1 MENQDLMT
9 INLSEN
15 ERIDDL
21 QIKGYR
27 IIQDKTA
34 FCFGMDAV
42 LLSDFAD
49 IKKNEKVLDMCSGTG
64 ILPILLAAK
73 TQGKYFEG
81 LEIQEKMA
89 RMAERSVSLNGL
101 EERVGIRCGD
111 VKEASMIYGRDAFDV
126 ITCNPPYMNQNH
138 GLKNPDEP
146 KAIARHEVLM
156 TFEDACAQAFAVL
169 KPGGRLYLVHR
180 PQRLSEL
187 ITTLKKHRM
196 EPKRLRFVHPYIDEP
211 ANMVLIEAFKDGREQ
226 MRIDSPI
233 IVYSA
238 PNVYTKQ
245 IYDIYGYDCDADG
258 K

>member
-9 INLSEN
+9 IDLLEN

-27 IIQDKTA
+27 IIQDRTA

-42 LLSDFAD
+42 LLSDFAAVKRD
-49 IKKNEKVLDMCSGTG
+49 ERVLDMCTGTG
-64 ILPILLAAK
+64 IIPILLEAK
-73 TQGKYFEG
+73 TEGSYFAG

-89 RMAERSVSLNGL
+89 KMAARSAALNGIS
-101 EERVGIRCGD
+101 EKVVITCGD
-111 VKEASMIYGRDAFDV
+111 VKEATRIYGRDSFDAV
-126 ITCNPPYMNQNH
+126 TCNPPYMNQNH

-156 TFEDACAQAFAVL
+156 SFEDLARETFSVL

-180 PQRLSEL
+180 PHRLTEL
-187 ITTLKKHRM
+187 ITILKRYRL
-196 EPKRLRFVHPYIDEP
+196 EPKRLRFVHPYIGVD
-211 ANMVLIEAFKDGREQ
+211 ANMVLIEAFKDGKEQ
-226 MRIDSPI
+226 MRIDPPI
-233 IVYSA
+233 VVYSE
-238 PNVYTKQ
+238 PGVYTEQ
-245 IYDIYGYDCDADG
+245 IYEIYGY

>member
-1 MENQDLMT
+1 MESQDLMI
-9 INLSEN
+9 INLQDN

-21 QIKGYR
+21 QIKGYK

-42 LLSDFAD
+42 LLSDFAVV
-49 IKKNEKVLDMCSGTG
+49 KKNDKVLDMCTGTG
-64 ILPILLAAK
+64 IVPILLAAK
-73 TQGKYFEG
+73 TESEEIAG

-89 RMAERSVSLNGL
+89 EMAGRSVALNNL
-101 EERVGIRCGD
+101 QHKIKITCGD
-111 VKEASMIYGRDAFDV
+111 VKEATNIYARNSFEV

-156 TFEDACAQAFAVL
+156 SFEDLAKEAYNIL

-180 PQRLSEL
+180 PHRLSEL
-187 ITTLKKHRM
+187 ISTLKKHRL
-196 EPKRLRFVHPYIDEP
+196 EPKRLRFVHPFINEA
-211 ANMVLIEAFKDGREQ
+211 ANMVLIEAFKDGKEQ

-233 IVYSA
+233 IVYSE
-238 PNVYTKQ
+238 PGVYTKQ
-245 IYDIYGYDCDADG
+245 IYEIYGYENNQE
-258 K
+258 

>member
-1 MENQDLMT
+1 MESQDLMT
-9 INLSEN
+9 INLQDN

-21 QIKGYR
+21 QIKGYK

-42 LLSDFAD
+42 LLSDFAVV
-49 IKKNEKVLDMCSGTG
+49 KKHERVLDMCTGTG
-64 ILPILLAAK
+64 IVPILLEAK
-73 TQGKYFEG
+73 TDGEYFAG

-89 RMAERSVSLNGL
+89 EMACRSVVLNGL
-101 EERVGIRCGD
+101 EEKIKITCGD
-111 VKEASMIYGRDAFDV
+111 VKEATNIYGRNSFEV

-156 TFEDACAQAFAVL
+156 SFEDLASQAYSIL

-180 PQRLSEL
+180 PHRLSEL
-187 ITTLKKHRM
+187 VSTLKKHRL
-196 EPKRLRFVHPYIDEP
+196 EPKRLRFVHPFINEA
-211 ANMVLIEAFKDGREQ
+211 ANMVLIEAFKDGKEQ

-233 IVYSA
+233 IVYSE
-238 PNVYTKQ
+238 PGVYTKQ
-245 IYDIYGYDCDADG
+245 IYEIYGYENNRE
-258 K
+258 

>member
-1 MENQDLMT
+1 MESQDLMT
-9 INLSEN
+9 INLQDN

-21 QIKGYR
+21 QIKGYK

-42 LLSDFAD
+42 LLSDFAVV
-49 IKKNEKVLDMCSGTG
+49 KKNEKVLDMCTGTG
-64 ILPILLAAK
+64 IVPILLAAK
-73 TQGKYFEG
+73 TEGGEFAG

-89 RMAERSVSLNGL
+89 KMAGRSVVLNGL
-101 EERVGIRCGD
+101 EEKIKITCGD
-111 VKEASMIYGRDAFDV
+111 VKEATNIYGRNSFEV

-156 TFEDACAQAFAVL
+156 SFEDLASQSYSIL

-180 PQRLSEL
+180 PHRLSEL
-187 ITTLKKHRM
+187 IATLKKHRL
-196 EPKRLRFVHPYIDEP
+196 EPKRLRFVHPFLYEA
-211 ANMVLIEAFKDGREQ
+211 ANMVLIEAFKDGKEQ

-233 IVYSA
+233 IVYSE
-238 PNVYTKQ
+238 PGVYTKQ
-245 IYDIYGYDCDADG
+245 IYDIYGYEDNQ
-258 K
+258 